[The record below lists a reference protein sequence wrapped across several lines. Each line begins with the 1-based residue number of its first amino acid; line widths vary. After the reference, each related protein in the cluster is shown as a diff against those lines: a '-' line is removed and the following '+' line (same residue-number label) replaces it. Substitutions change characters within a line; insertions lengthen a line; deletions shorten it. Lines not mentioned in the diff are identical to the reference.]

1 MYYDKQSEAV
11 RTDWNITLL
20 SMTEDNIEESISLEL
35 NHQSVDFFPFCLHL
49 FFFNQILVKNIC
61 GLTWRKWVEISESL
75 DLFIFL

>member
-49 FFFNQILVKNIC
+49 FFFF
-61 GLTWRKWVEISESL
+61 LTKY
-75 DLFIFL
+75 